1 MLIPRDFFARPSVE
15 VAPDLLGCVLEHETA
30 DGLVAVELTEV
41 EAYAGR
47 SDPASHAYRG
57 KTQRNAVMFGP
68 PGHAYVYFTYG
79 MHFCVNM
86 VCLGEEGS
94 ASAVLLRAG
103 AIIAGEDLAR
113 ARRTRGPVP
122 EGRARIAPRD
132 LARGPA
138 RLCQALGID
147 RSLDGADV
155 CVAGSPLRMLRR
167 GGQPGPFGCA
177 SPGGRNPDPPW
188 NPPQDCHRTPGRG
201 EQRRRDPLAV
211 LVRRGPDRL
220 GVPGACAP
228 ATQTGYPL
236 TARWWHHAGVD
247 DIIDELSWRGLIAVS
262 TDLDEL
268 RLALKS
274 GRVTLYGGFDPTA
287 PGLHIG
293 NLVLL
298 VTMRRLQ
305 LAGHRPI
312 GLVGGATGLIGDPSG
327 KSAERVL
334 NPAELVAEWVERIR
348 GEVSRFLDFDAGESS
363 ALIVSN
369 LDWTAPMHVLDF
381 LRDIGKH
388 FSVNRMLDRE
398 SVKARLEAGGISYTE
413 FSYQLLQAMDY
424 LELYRRYGCTLQLGG
439 SDQWGNLVAGVGL
452 IRSVESASVHAL
464 ATPLITK
471 PDGTKYGKT
480 EGGAIWLSADLMS
493 PYAFY
498 QFWLNVSDAE
508 VPNLLRV
515 FSFKSR
521 EEIDQLVRESTERP
535 AARIGQRALA
545 EEVTTLVHGA
555 EETQRAIAA
564 SRALFGQGSLTDLD
578 ERTLAAVAAE
588 VRAAEIPGDGGLPPV
603 ANLMVAAGV
612 APTVSAARRTI
623 AEGGAYLNNQKVT
636 DEKAVPG
643 ADDLLHGRYLILRR
657 GKRTVGAV
665 EVYSRGQVVGY
676 RTRRPISPSA

>member
-1 MLIPRDFFARPSVE
+1 
-15 VAPDLLGCVLEHETA
+15 
-30 DGLVAVELTEV
+30 
-41 EAYAGR
+41 
-47 SDPASHAYRG
+47 
-57 KTQRNAVMFGP
+57 
-68 PGHAYVYFTYG
+68 
-79 MHFCVNM
+79 
-86 VCLGEEGS
+86 
-94 ASAVLLRAG
+94 
-103 AIIAGEDLAR
+103 
-113 ARRTRGPVP
+113 
-122 EGRARIAPRD
+122 
-132 LARGPA
+132 
-138 RLCQALGID
+138 
-147 RSLDGADV
+147 
-155 CVAGSPLRMLRR
+155 
-167 GGQPGPFGCA
+167 
-177 SPGGRNPDPPW
+177 
-188 NPPQDCHRTPGRG
+188 
-201 EQRRRDPLAV
+201 
-211 LVRRGPDRL
+211 
-220 GVPGACAP
+220 
-228 ATQTGYPL
+228 
-236 TARWWHHAGVD
+236 VD
-247 DIIDELSWRGLIAVS
+247 DIIEELSWRGLIAVN

-274 GRVTLYGGFDPTA
+274 GRITYYAGFDPTA

-293 NLVLL
+293 HLALL
-298 VTMRRLQ
+298 LTMRRLQ
-305 LAGHRPI
+305 LAGHRPV

-334 NPAELVAEWVERIR
+334 NPREVVAEWVERIR
-348 GEVSRFLDFDAGESS
+348 AEVARFLDFDAGESS

-369 LDWTAPMHVLDF
+369 LEWTEPMTALEF

-413 FSYQLLQAMDY
+413 FSYQLLQALDF

-452 IRSVESASVHAL
+452 IRSVETGSAHAL
-464 ATPLITK
+464 AIPLITK

-498 QFWLNVSDAE
+498 QFWLNVTDAE

-521 EEIDQLVRESTERP
+521 AEIDELVRESTDRP

-545 EEVTTLVHGA
+545 EEVTTLVHGT
-555 EETQRAIAA
+555 EETGRAIAA

-588 VRAAEIPGDGGLPPV
+588 VRAVKVPSHGGPVSTSSVGRRPDAPGHGGAVSTTGLSLPPV
-603 ANLMVAAGV
+603 ANLMVAARTV
-612 APTVSAARRTI
+612 PTVSAARRTI
-623 AEGGAYLNNQKVT
+623 AEGGAYLNNRKVI

-665 EVYSRGQVVGY
+665 EVI
-676 RTRRPISPSA
+676 PEDK